1 MLTAGLAR
9 AGEAPFRDLVH
20 ERILGVVEA
29 ERTDFGPRPREECA
43 ATEED
48 REWRHK
54 RLRGEV
60 HDENAYA
67 MGGVSGHA
75 GLFGTAADVAG
86 LMRVYRDGAV
96 IGNELASLARTEH
109 YKGGDVRRGIG
120 LVLRPPN
127 DLPFFSE
134 DAFGHT
140 GFTGTSAWVDPT
152 KELTLVVL
160 TNRVYF
166 GRTNDTEL
174 YRFRVAVYEALS
186 R

>member
-1 MLTAGLAR
+1 M
-9 AGEAPFRDLVH
+9 
-20 ERILGVVEA
+20 
-29 ERTDFGPRPREECA
+29 
-43 ATEED
+43 
-48 REWRHK
+48 
-54 RLRGEV
+54 
-60 HDENAYA
+60 
-67 MGGVSGHA
+67 
-75 GLFGTAADVAG
+75 
-86 LMRVYRDGAV
+86 
-96 IGNELASLARTEH
+96 
-109 YKGGDVRRGIG
+109 RRGIG